1 MTAPLRRIS
10 TLVLALGLLL
20 LGCEGRPR
28 AKNVLFILVD
38 TLRADHLGIYGYGR
52 DTSPTLDAFA
62 RQGSL
67 FQSAR
72 SQASCT
78 YPSVNSMLTG
88 RYPAVFLA
96 QPDGYLGIPEWIP
109 SVAEILKQSG
119 YRTAAVS
126 SSAVVRNKPS
136 RFNPGGGFG
145 RGFDVFHEGCVWKN
159 AACVNEQAFEQL
171 RAADDGKPFFLY
183 LHYLEPHGPYH
194 PPADFKRRFATD
206 PPPEKAFVRKGN
218 PNPIAD
224 FLYKKEPDPGAT
236 PADLQYLKDL
246 YDDEIAYFDTQLARL
261 LEELRTRGLLDN
273 TLVVLASDHG
283 EEFLEHGHIKH
294 CRTVYDTLVKVPL
307 IFHIPG
313 AEPRAVAE
321 AVENV
326 DIVPTVLDYLGIE
339 PPTGTTFEGR
349 SLRPLIEGKPAEAR
363 PQFSLA
369 GPWRSSADGHYK
381 LIHLINEGSYVL
393 YDLQADPGE
402 TKDVLPRHRR
412 DFHRLREAL
421 TGWLAR
427 FEGAGAADESLR
439 KARETEQRLRSLGY
453 LE

>member
-1 MTAPLRRIS
+1 MLA
-10 TLVLALGLLL
+10 VLSLLL
-20 LGCEGRPR
+20 LGCESRPR
-28 AKNVLFILVD
+28 AKNVIFLLVD

-52 DTSPTLDAFA
+52 DTSPNLDAFA
-62 RQGSL
+62 RLGVL

-109 SVAEILKQSG
+109 SLAEILKQNG

-126 SSAVVRNKPS
+126 SSAVVRNTPS
-136 RFNPGGGFG
+136 QFNPGGGFG
-145 RGFDVFHEGCVWKN
+145 RGFDVFQEDCVWKN

-171 RAADDGKPFFLY
+171 GTDDGKPFFLY

-194 PPADFKRRFATD
+194 PPADFPRRFATG
-206 PPPEKAFVRKGN
+206 PAPEKAFIRNGN

-224 FLYKKEPDPGAT
+224 FLYKKEPDPGVT

-261 LEELRTRGLLDN
+261 LEELRARGLLDD
-273 TLVVLASDHG
+273 TLVVVSADHG

-307 IFHIPG
+307 VFHIPG
-313 AEPRAVAE
+313 AEARAVPQ

-326 DIVPTVLDYLGIE
+326 DIVPTVLDYLGVA
-339 PPTGTTFEGR
+339 PPANVTFEGR
-349 SLRPLIEGKPAEAR
+349 SLRPLIEGTSAEAR

-369 GPWRSSADGHYK
+369 GPWRGSADGRYK
-381 LIHLINEGSYVL
+381 LIHHIGEGSYVL

-402 TKDVLPRHRR
+402 TADVLPRHRR

-421 TGWLAR
+421 TGWLAQA
-427 FEGAGAADESLR
+427 EGPGAADESLR
-439 KARETEQRLRSLGY
+439 KARETEKRLRSLGY

>member
-1 MTAPLRRIS
+1 VIAPRIS
-10 TLVLALGLLL
+10 TLLVLTLLV
-20 LGCEGRPR
+20 LGCESRPH
-28 AKNVLFILVD
+28 AKNVVFILVD
-38 TLRADHLGIYGYGR
+38 TLRADHLGVYGYGR

-62 RQGSL
+62 RQGVL

-78 YPSVNSMLTG
+78 YPSVNSMITG

-109 SVAEILKQSG
+109 SLAEILKQNG

-126 SSAVVRNKPS
+126 ASAVVRNTPS
-136 RFNPGGGFG
+136 QFNPGGGFG
-145 RGFDVFHEGCVWKN
+145 RGFDVFQEDCVWKN

-171 RAADDGKPFFLY
+171 RADDSKPFFLY

-194 PPADFKRRFATD
+194 PPADFQRRFATG
-206 PPPEKAFVRKGN
+206 PTPEKAFIRNGN

-224 FLYKKEPDPGAT
+224 FLYKKEPDPGVT
-236 PADLQYLKDL
+236 PADLQYLKNL

-261 LEELRTRGLLDN
+261 LDELRTRGLLDD
-273 TLVVLASDHG
+273 TLVVFSADHG

-307 IFHIPG
+307 VLHIPG
-313 AEPRAVAE
+313 AEPRAVPQ

-326 DIVPTVLDYLGIE
+326 DIVPTVLDYLGVT
-339 PPTGTTFEGR
+339 PPKGVTFEGR
-349 SLRPLIEGKPAEAR
+349 SLRPLIEGTAAESR
-363 PQFSLA
+363 LQFSLA
-369 GPWRSSADGHYK
+369 GPWRGSADGRYK
-381 LIHLINEGSYVL
+381 LIHNLSEGSYAL

-402 TKDVLPRHRR
+402 TADILARHRR
-412 DFHRLREAL
+412 DFHKLREAL
-421 TGWLAR
+421 TAWLAR
-427 FEGAGAADESLR
+427 TEGTGAADESLR
-439 KARETEQRLRSLGY
+439 KAQEAEKRLRSLGY